1 MLQRKYEE
9 ITDREKY
16 VEELLFSIINN
27 EGNSNNAVVFY
38 GQSGI
43 GKSSISKSLCT
54 KITQHYSNRTIVI
67 LKEKKLNNCVT
78 SNPINAILLQLR
90 NDLLK
95 DNSDLSC
102 FDIAYLLYDALTNN
116 SADMDLSTKVIRK
129 SQILQMIEIVKKGL
143 YQFPLLLE
151 ATKCLGNYQSQ
162 QKLEAEFD
170 GSKIY
175 ASLNWFFIQQTE
187 EICQWW
193 QLKGRHNLRELKDCA
208 NLKDILE
215 LLPLFLARDLQ
226 LHFRKTRQKAVV
238 VIEDYEYLNGCQE
251 NYSWL
256 QNIIQL
262 YPSILWVIFAEKM
275 VEATSN
281 ILNIA
286 IPNLT
291 NAESQLIVQKFGVK
305 NEEIA
310 QQIIQASQGIPLYLH
325 LGVETYENLT
335 KQKAAQIENFASDTP
350 EILPKLYA
358 AWDWYERRIWQ
369 ILSNC
374 RSWDEVLFAKLM
386 SQFDIASCDWICDC
400 WRKLFHKVVKSPFV
414 ESNPEG
420 WSLHPIVGEYLH
432 RNQPDNLQQSVNNWL
447 FEYYQA
453 EYQKSELQLGAL
465 IKLLEY
471 GLKSRQQQQ
480 IVNWFLAKV
489 KLQQKAGKHDFTVF
503 ALKILLRYQNNASAF
518 SLLGKSLYA
527 LGDYQQAVTAL
538 QTAQKLWEAQNLQN
552 SLLFSKVQLQLAAC
566 YVKLQRI
573 NDASN
578 AAKKALTI
586 RTNQLNQNSVEIA
599 EVLNLQALIAVIE
612 GCYTEALEL
621 TQQALQIFESHQN
634 AQIQLA
640 QTKFTLGWLYAIA
653 QKYDVAQK
661 LFKQTLED
669 IACENHPLAI
679 YCHGMLGN
687 IYQNIGYFKYQQ
699 AYEEYSKSLE
709 IAEINFGLTHPRTLQ
724 LIAAIINFSRIR
736 GEYDTVDILIQR
748 RHANMEIINFEEN
761 PAVADRLNKIG
772 CLLLQQGKYAFSE
785 HLLQQ
790 ALQINC
796 KYLSEQHPQTAETF
810 HNLGLIYKNQK
821 RYYTA
826 EVYFKQALQI
836 RSETFGEKHPI
847 TANSINSLAAL
858 YCCMEKYQ
866 QAEPLLKQALE
877 ICRKNFGEMHP
888 HTATTLNNLA
898 QMYQC
903 LGFSKKAEPIFH
915 QALDICQQVLGENHP
930 YTKIVE
936 SNLGRLQEKN

>member
-1 MLQRKYEE
+1 MLQRKYGE
-9 ITDREKY
+9 IVDRQKY
-16 VEELLFSIINN
+16 VEERLFGIIND
-27 EGNSNNAVVFY
+27 EDNSINAVVLY

-43 GKSSISKSLCT
+43 GKSSISKSLRT
-54 KITQHYSNRTIVI
+54 KITQHLSNSTVAV
-67 LKEKKLNNCVT
+67 LGEENLNNCVRA
-78 SNPINAILLQLR
+78 NPVNAILLKLR
-90 NDLLK
+90 NKLLK

-102 FDIAYLLYDALTNN
+102 FDIAYLLYGALANN
-116 SADMDLSTKVIRK
+116 STDVDLSTKVIQK
-129 SQILQMIEIVKKGL
+129 SQVLQIIEIVKKGL

-162 QKLEAEFD
+162 QKWQPEFD
-170 GSKIY
+170 GSQIY
-175 ASLNWFFIQQTE
+175 AALSWFFIQQNQ
-187 EICQWW
+187 EIRQWW
-193 QLKGRHNLRELKDCA
+193 KLKGSQNLQELKDCA
-208 NLKDILE
+208 SLSDILK
-215 LLPLFLARDLQ
+215 LLPLFLGRDLQ
-226 LHFRKTRQKAVV
+226 AHFQNTQQKAVV
-238 VIEDYEYLNGCQE
+238 FIDNYEYLNTYQE
-251 NYSWL
+251 NHNWL
-256 QNIIQL
+256 KDIIPL
-262 YPSILWVIFAEKM
+262 IPSILWVIFAEKT
-275 VEATSN
+275 VDATTN
-281 ILNIA
+281 TQHIP

-291 NAESQLIVQKFGVK
+291 NAESQVIIQKLGVE
-305 NEEIA
+305 NDEIA
-310 QQIIQASQGIPLYLH
+310 QQIIQASEGIPLYLH
-325 LGVETYENLT
+325 LGIETYLNLT
-335 KQKAAQIENFASDTP
+335 KQKAAQVKNIASNIS
-350 EILPKLYA
+350 EILPKLSA
-358 AWDWYERRIWQ
+358 TWDWYERRIWQ
-369 ILSNC
+369 VLSNC

-400 WRKLFHKVVKSPFV
+400 WDKLLHRVVKSPFV

-447 FEYYQA
+447 FEYNQA
-453 EYQKSELQLGAL
+453 EYQQSELQLSAL

-471 GLKSRQQQQ
+471 GLKSRQQQK
-480 IVNWFLAKV
+480 VVSWFLAKV

-503 ALKILLRYQNNASAF
+503 ALKILLRYQNNALAF
-518 SLLGKSLYA
+518 SLLGESLYA

-538 QTAQKLWEAQNLQN
+538 QTAQKLWEAEKLQD
-552 SLLFSKVQLQLAAC
+552 SLAFSNVQLQLAAC
-566 YVKLQRI
+566 YVKLQCTSDA
-573 NDASN
+573 ND
-578 AAKKALTI
+578 AAKKALAI
-586 RTNQLNQNSVEIA
+586 RTTQLNQNSLEIA

-612 GCYTEALEL
+612 GFHVRALEL
-621 TQQALQIFESHQN
+621 TQQALQIFASHQN
-634 AQIQLA
+634 VEIKLA
-640 QTKFTLGWLYAIA
+640 QTKFTLGWLNAIA
-653 QKYDVAQK
+653 KNYHAAEK
-661 LFKQTLED
+661 LFKQVLND
-669 IACENHPLAI
+669 IADENHPLAI

-687 IYQNIGYFKYQQ
+687 IYQNIGYFAYHQ
-699 AYEEYSKSLE
+699 AYEEYNKSLE

-736 GEYDTVDILIQR
+736 GEYDTVDILTQR
-748 RHANMEIINFEEN
+748 RHANMEISNFEEN

-796 KYLSEQHPQTAETF
+796 RYLSQQHPQTAETF

-836 RSETFGEKHPI
+836 RCATFGKKHPI

-866 QAEPLLKQALE
+866 QAEPLLQQALE
-877 ICRKNFGEMHP
+877 ICYKNFGEMHP

-903 LGFSKKAEPIFH
+903 LGLSKKAEPIFH
-915 QALDICQQVLGENHP
+915 QALDICQQVLGDNHV

-936 SNLGRLQEKN
+936 SNLSRLQEKN